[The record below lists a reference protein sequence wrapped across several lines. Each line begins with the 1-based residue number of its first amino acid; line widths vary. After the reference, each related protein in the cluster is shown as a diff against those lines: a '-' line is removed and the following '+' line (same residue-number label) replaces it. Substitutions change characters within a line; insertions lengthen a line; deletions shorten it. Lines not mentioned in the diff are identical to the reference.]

1 MVFLLLVAVVI
12 WLGVFAF
19 VWMLDKKAN
28 ALEKRM
34 AQLARQENR
43 Q

>member
-1 MVFLLLVAVVI
+1 MSMAFLLLVAVVI

-19 VWMLDKKAN
+19 VWMLDKKAT
-28 ALEKRM
+28 ALEQR
-34 AQLARQENR
+34 ALRLENK